1 VIPLVSLLLVEDR
14 YGVDFYSHVLGGIV
28 KNIIIKRLMGARCNP
43 KIERQI
49 KALLFRYHIDK
60 VAIIVDSENDRLEDV
75 ENDLENH
82 VARIRRIH
90 SSIRIF
96 IVQPYHEK
104 LLCLGLVGDY
114 RKCSTDP
121 ISYIE
126 YVINNKYQH
135 KMLGTLVRKIDVRKI
150 LLDNTINDLINYLK
164 DP

>member
-1 VIPLVSLLLVEDR
+1 
-14 YGVDFYSHVLGGIV
+14 
-28 KNIIIKRLMGARCNP
+28 M
-43 KIERQI
+43 
-49 KALLFRYHIDK
+49 
-60 VAIIVDSENDRLEDV
+60 

-104 LLCLGLVGDY
+104 LLCLGLGGDY

-121 ISYIE
+121 IGYIE
-126 YVINNKYQH
+126 HVISNRYQH
-135 KMLGTLVRKIDVRKI
+135 KMLGTMVRKINVGKI